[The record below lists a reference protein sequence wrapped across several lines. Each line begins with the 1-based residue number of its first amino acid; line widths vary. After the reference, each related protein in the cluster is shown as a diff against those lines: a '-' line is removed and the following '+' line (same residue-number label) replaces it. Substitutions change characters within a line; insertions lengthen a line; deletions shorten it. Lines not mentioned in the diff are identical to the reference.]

1 MHAIMILVLLNPVD
15 DPCERTDQ
23 VTLLDVDTRYY
34 VEIVELR
41 VVEDA
46 SNKVVVVLDE
56 LGLTSLRD
64 LRIQSNVPPIVIL
77 GVVDITLRD
86 VLVKHDVSSHDDLVG
101 RRDPDLVGINLK
113 LRIAHKVSDLRLGRQ
128 VLVSKIPR
136 DIGTALAT
144 PHLKLGEVGDFT
156 GLELMRRYPTLR
168 GCCREE
174 IVDVGG

>member
-1 MHAIMILVLLNPVD
+1 MILVLLNPVD

-46 SNKVVVVLDE
+46 SNKVLLVLDE

-64 LRIQSNVPPIVIL
+64 LRIQSNVPPIVVIL

-86 VLVKHDVSSHDDLVG
+86 VLVKHDVSSHDNLVG
-101 RRDPDLVGINLK
+101 RRDPDLVGINL
-113 LRIAHKVSDLRLGRQ
+113 
-128 VLVSKIPR
+128 
-136 DIGTALAT
+136 TNC
-144 PHLKLGEVGDFT
+144 E
-156 GLELMRRYPTLR
+156 
-168 GCCREE
+168 
-174 IVDVGG
+174 